1 MKKNTKTTRAGFGSA
16 GAFGAKKR
24 TPFRAPM
31 KKDSRPSAVA
41 RRARLA
47 DPAGVFE
54 DFTSEEMANPA
65 LAMIE
70 HARENMRPA
79 DLPTEKLQ
87 KVLAQAGVGSRRDM
101 EALIASGRVTI
112 NGRTAKL
119 GDRVSAADAI
129 RIEGRLVH
137 RAELDEAVPRVILYH
152 KPAGEI
158 VTREDPEGRP
168 TVFKGLPRV
177 QGGRWVAVGRLDLN
191 TEGLLLFTT
200 SGSLAN
206 RLMHPRMET
215 EREYAVRTV
224 GEIEPEAW
232 LKLTEGIA
240 LEDGTAK
247 FESLTDEGG
256 QGLNHWYRVVIK
268 EGRNR
273 EVRRLFEAVNLTV
286 SRLIRVRYGSVCLPK
301 NLPRGKRVE
310 LSPEDVRALIAEL
323 DKAEKKLAPS
333 ALRKAEAKKAEKL
346 AYKSGRL
353 EGFKSAKR
361 YGPDAE
367 KADEARGRAQRGE
380 RSERLERQ
388 ARFERADAARR
399 RGVREAE
406 GTDRTGVPFAE
417 RRDFSE
423 RPTQRRRFEAAVKTR
438 VKFERGGYDAYERD
452 AKREERRGPKKGGRR

>member
-1 MKKNTKTTRAGFGSA
+1 MKKNTKAPRAASA
-16 GAFGAKKR
+16 GLGRYGDKKR

-31 KKDSRPSAVA
+31 KKAARPSELA

-54 DFTSEEMANPA
+54 GFTSEEMSNPA
-65 LAMIE
+65 LALIE

-79 DLPTEKLQ
+79 DLATEKLQ
-87 KVLAQAGVGSRRDM
+87 KVLAQAGIGSRRDM
-101 EALIASGRVTI
+101 EALIASGKVTI

-137 RAELDEAVPRVILYH
+137 RAELEEATPRVILYH

-158 VTREDPEGRP
+158 VTREDPQGRP
-168 TVFKGLPRV
+168 TVFSGLPRV
-177 QGGRWVAVGRLDLN
+177 SGARWVAVGRLDFN

-206 RLMHPRMET
+206 RLMHPRMEM
-215 EREYAVRTV
+215 EREYAVRTA

-232 LKLTEGIA
+232 LKLTQGIA

-247 FESLTDEGG
+247 FETLTDEGG

-301 NLPRGKRVE
+301 NLPRGKRAE
-310 LSPEDVRALIAEL
+310 LAPEEVRALIAEL
-323 DKAEKKLAPS
+323 DKAEKKLAP
-333 ALRKAEAKKAEKL
+333 AAQKKAQAKKAEKL
-346 AYKSGRL
+346 AYKTGRL

-361 YGPDAE
+361 YGPQAPAE
-367 KADEARGRAQRGE
+367 EAQP
-380 RSERLERQ
+380 RSQ
-388 ARFERADAARR
+388 SDRFERADAARR
-399 RGVREAE
+399 RREREAE
-406 GTDRTGVPFAE
+406 GTDRTGVPFAQ
-417 RRDFSE
+417 RRDLSE
-423 RPTQRRRFEAAVKTR
+423 RPTQRRRFELDSKTR
-438 VKFERGGYDAYERD
+438 VKPARGDYDAYERET
-452 AKREERRGPKKGGRR
+452 KRGGRGRGSGGRR